1 MRLKASRVVA
11 HQKKA
16 MVANTDY
23 WYRCPLTPP
32 TPTINSIL
40 FLLTID
46 ILSYP
51 ALMLT
56 YQKIASFRGS
66 LGKHGNMEPCCSR
79 CDGTGLQM

>member
-23 WYRCPLTPP
+23 WYRCPLYPSPP
-32 TPTINSIL
+32 PLTIYPIP

-56 YQKIASFRGS
+56 YLLSEDRIF
-66 LGKHGNMEPCCSR
+66 
-79 CDGTGLQM
+79 